1 MITAVP
7 STPTLPAVSENVP
20 EVEPA
25 PILTMAGTGTIG
37 LLLAS
42 DSAAPAEPA
51 AWLKS
56 TVQLPEAP
64 DERAAGLQARELM
77 VGSGAVRVSEAVR
90 EAPFKA
96 AVTVAAWSLEMA
108 AAVAA
113 KLAEADPAATST
125 LGGRLKTGL
134 LLASETAAPA
144 ELAAL
149 SKLTIQTAEAPD
161 ESVVGLHA
169 NDEITGGGD
178 ARLSD
183 TVREVPL
190 RVAVTVAPWFP
201 ATSAAAAMKLAE
213 AAPAATVR
221 VGGTERF
228 ALLLARLT
236 VVLPAAAALKA
247 TTQEVE
253 PGVLIVVGVQ
263 FSEIGVNRGCW
274 VITPP
279 APPIRSAL
287 PSIAAPIASPIPSVD
302 PVTDGCSRIVATA
315 TTPSLMMLLLIPLAT
330 QTSEPAPAAHDSD
343 FPAFMSAGPA
353 VTDNEL
359 TSVAE

>member
-1 MITAVP
+1 
-7 STPTLPAVSENVP
+7 
-20 EVEPA
+20 
-25 PILTMAGTGTIG
+25 

-64 DERAAGLQARELM
+64 DERAAGLQMREVM

-125 LGGRLKTGL
+125 LGGRLNTGL

-161 ESVVGLHA
+161 ESAVGLHA

-190 RVAVTVAPWFP
+190 RAAVTVAP
-201 ATSAAAAMKLAE
+201 
-213 AAPAATVR
+213 
-221 VGGTERF
+221 
-228 ALLLARLT
+228 
-236 VVLPAAAALKA
+236 
-247 TTQEVE
+247 
-253 PGVLIVVGVQ
+253 
-263 FSEIGVNRGCW
+263 
-274 VITPP
+274 
-279 APPIRSAL
+279 
-287 PSIAAPIASPIPSVD
+287 
-302 PVTDGCSRIVATA
+302 
-315 TTPSLMMLLLIPLAT
+315 
-330 QTSEPAPAAHDSD
+330 
-343 FPAFMSAGPA
+343 
-353 VTDNEL
+353 
-359 TSVAE
+359 